1 MAEYGQTVG
10 HGSGAVAGGSGG
22 GGGSVDVGT
31 AVSNWIN
38 DAGHTIST
46 MPAWELAILIVAVIA
61 GLFLVRRLI

>member
-10 HGSGAVAGGSGG
+10 HGSGAVAGGG

-38 DAGHTIST
+38 DAGRTIST

>member
-1 MAEYGQTVG
+1 MAEYGQAVG
-10 HGSGAVAGGSGG
+10 HGSGAVSGGGGG

-38 DAGHTIST
+38 DAGRTIST
-46 MPAWELAILIVAVIA
+46 MPTWELAILIVAVIA